1 VAQRA
6 ALNGVLFLHPVS
18 RGAMSLITQIAL
30 LFIGATLTIIAAQ
43 VGTQLTLH
51 RENKRKIAEWMK
63 SVDENR
69 RMWQMLV
76 TEHPLHTHTEK
87 QGPLAAERIK
97 PMKVTV

>member
-1 VAQRA
+1 MT
-6 ALNGVLFLHPVS
+6 LF
-18 RGAMSLITQIAL
+18 AQIAL
-30 LFIGATLTIIAAQ
+30 LFIGSTLTIIAAQ

-51 RENKRKIAEWMK
+51 RENRRKIADWMK
-63 SVDENR
+63 AVDENR
-69 RMWQMLV
+69 RIWQLLV